1 MTAAFRVGRSSVV
14 LIVGYGAHGQ
24 AVAEALTR
32 RGISVVVADDR
43 PSEQAEAHAA
53 RHGIPLT
60 AGPTATELV
69 ALVGA
74 ATHLVPTPGLPD
86 RHPVLAA
93 AAAAGVPVVGE
104 FDLANQWDHR
114 PIVAVTGTNG
124 KTTVTTLVAEML
136 CASGRRAVMAGNM
149 DVPLVTAIDDSSA
162 ELFVVEASSFRL
174 GHASTFAPRVGV
186 WLNFEPDHLDA
197 HASLEAYEAAKARIW
212 RNLGSD
218 DLAIANL
225 SDATVMRNVPD
236 GVAVQTFGP
245 GGDAHCV
252 DGILVVRGE
261 ELVRVNELHRR
272 LPHDLDNAL
281 AAALA
286 ALGAG
291 ATREGVQSVL
301 RSFRGIAHRME
312 LIAHAGGVRWYN
324 DSKATTPHAVVAGL
338 AGFDSAVLIAG
349 GRNKGVDLTELTAA
363 ADRLRAVVA
372 IGEAAGE
379 LVDAFG
385 DTVPVSR
392 ADSMDDA
399 VETAG
404 RLSEP
409 GDAVVLSPACTS
421 YDWYPN
427 YERRGEDFTRVV
439 NEYLE
444 SAR

>member
-1 MTAAFRVGRSSVV
+1 MTAELRVEQSSLV

-24 AVAEALTR
+24 AVADALTR
-32 RGISVVVADDR
+32 RGLGVTVADDR
-43 PSEQAEAHAA
+43 PSERARAHAA
-53 RHGIPLT
+53 SHGVSLT
-60 AGPTATELV
+60 VGPTGPELV
-69 ALVGA
+69 ELVRA

-86 RHPVLAA
+86 HHPAFAA
-93 AAAAGVPVVGE
+93 ARAAGVPVIGE
-104 FDLANQWDHR
+104 FDLANQWDNR

-124 KTTVTTLVAEML
+124 KTTVTTLVTEML
-136 CASGRRAVMAGNM
+136 RASGRRTLMAGNM
-149 DVPLVTAIDDSSA
+149 DVPLVTAIDDPSP

-174 GHASTFAPRVGV
+174 GHASTFAPQVGV

-197 HASLEAYEAAKARIW
+197 HASLAAYEAAKARIW
-212 RNLGSD
+212 RNLGPD
-218 DLAIANL
+218 GLAIANID
-225 SDATVMRNVPD
+225 DATVMRNVPSD
-236 GVAVQTFGP
+236 VAVQTFGP
-245 GGDAHCV
+245 GGDAYC
-252 DGILVVRGE
+252 DGGALIIHGE
-261 ELVRVNELHRR
+261 ELVRADELHRR

-291 ATREGVQSVL
+291 ASRDGVQSVL

-312 LIAHAGGVRWYN
+312 LIADVDGVRWFN
-324 DSKATTPHAVVAGL
+324 DSKATTPHAVLAGL

-363 ADRLRAVVA
+363 AGRLRAVVA

-379 LVDAFG
+379 VADAFG
-385 DTVPVSR
+385 GTVAVSR
-392 ADSMDDA
+392 ADSMVCA

-439 NEYLE
+439 HEYLE
-444 SAR
+444 SA